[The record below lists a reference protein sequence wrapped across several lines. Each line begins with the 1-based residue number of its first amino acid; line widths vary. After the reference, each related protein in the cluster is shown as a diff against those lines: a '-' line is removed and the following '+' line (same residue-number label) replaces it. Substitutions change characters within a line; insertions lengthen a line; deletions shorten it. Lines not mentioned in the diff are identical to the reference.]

1 MRTATVNT
9 SQTGNSKRGSAEVP
23 TETRRR
29 GMSFSTLGTFFALS
43 FGLSW
48 GIVALLILFPAQ
60 IEAIFGELSYTNP
73 LFILAVYAPGI
84 AGTFLV
90 WRHHGLKGL
99 GSFFRRLTLW
109 RMSLAWWLVLLIGM
123 PAVFYAGAAIT
134 GTITEPFP
142 FAPWYGVLPA
152 LALALFI
159 GPIEEFGWRGVGL
172 PLLQRRFAPLWASLI
187 LGAIVA
193 LWHLPAF
200 FLSGTPQSSWSIA
213 PFFIGV
219 VAISVILT
227 PMFNTARGSIL
238 IAALFHFQMNGPAWP
253 DAQPWD
259 SLAFVIVAAVIVLV
273 NRRTMLTR
281 EGAVTEVLMPGE
293 EGNPDRRE
301 RSEMV
306 EVSPQHPAAAI
317 R

>member
-1 MRTATVNT
+1 
-9 SQTGNSKRGSAEVP
+9 
-23 TETRRR
+23 
-29 GMSFSTLGTFFALS
+29 MSFSTLGPFFALA

-48 GIVALLILFPAQ
+48 GIVVLLILFPNQ

-84 AGTFLV
+84 AGVLLV
-90 WRHHGLKGL
+90 FRHYGKEGLL
-99 GSFFRRLTLW
+99 SFFRRLTLW

-123 PAVFYAGAAIT
+123 PAVFYVGAALS
-134 GTITEPFP
+134 GTLTDPFP
-142 FAPWYGVLPA
+142 FSPWYAVLPA

-159 GPIEEFGWRGVGL
+159 GPIEEFGWRGVAL
-172 PLLQRRFAPLWASLI
+172 PLMQRRFAPLWASLI

-227 PMFNTARGSIL
+227 AMFNAAQGSL
-238 IAALFHFQMNGPAWP
+238 LVAVLFHFQMNGPAWP

-259 SLAFVIVAAVIVLV
+259 TLVFVIVAAVVVVV
-273 NRRTMLTR
+273 NRRTMLTS

-293 EGNPDRRE
+293 EGRPE
-301 RSEMV
+301 RHESTEKV
-306 EVSPQHPAAAI
+306 GVSPNLEG
-317 R
+317 

>member
-1 MRTATVNT
+1 
-9 SQTGNSKRGSAEVP
+9 
-23 TETRRR
+23 
-29 GMSFSTLGTFFALS
+29 MSFSTLVPFFALA

-48 GIVALLILFPAQ
+48 GIVVLLILFPNQ

-84 AGTFLV
+84 AGVLLV
-90 WRHHGLKGL
+90 FRHYGIKGL
-99 GSFFRRLTLW
+99 LSFFRRLTLW

-123 PAVFYAGAAIT
+123 PAVFYVGAALS
-134 GTITEPFP
+134 GTLTDPFP
-142 FAPWYGVLPA
+142 FSPWYAVLPA

-159 GPIEEFGWRGVGL
+159 GPIEEFGWRGVAL
-172 PLLQRRFAPLWASLI
+172 PLMQRRFAPLFASLI

-227 PMFNTARGSIL
+227 AMFNAAQGSL
-238 IAALFHFQMNGPAWP
+238 LVAVLFHFQMNGPAWP

-259 SLAFVIVAAVIVLV
+259 TLVFVIVAAVVVVV
-273 NRRTMLTR
+273 NRRTMLTS

-293 EGNPDRRE
+293 EGRPE
-301 RSEMV
+301 RHESTEKV
-306 EVSPQHPAAAI
+306 GVSPNLEG
-317 R
+317 